1 MKTERKLDSA
11 WQLFFKSEG
20 VLDHVNAAGH
30 FDVDTSTLK
39 KITGEEPRILA
50 KWDTS
55 SQVPKVFAKSGL
67 GIFPISRKAYR
78 IAPFSLFHKLEFSK
92 LGKIES
98 LSVPTWAR
106 SLQPDF
112 AKRSENLVLSACFAS
127 GLFQSTLCEDQ
138 VHELFPAISGRLSTK
153 SMNFSISH
161 TNPYKKQIPLSTG
174 SLQFEI
180 DGSYESST
188 NFGLIEAKNKFLP
201 DFNIRQLYV
210 PWRYLTVTLRKRIR
224 PFFLMASNEIV
235 YLFEYQFSNP
245 NWLNSIEL
253 VSANRYSFAET
264 DITLEEIMK
273 TSNIGSRK
281 VKKSSSSSNRIF
293 PQANNFN
300 LVIDICERLS
310 VDASDGLAIAEA
322 MEYDPRQGSYYGDAA
337 CFLGLAQ
344 KDSSGIYKLTKLGR
358 TIFAKPY
365 KERVLSLIERIVSEE
380 PFGDCLEWTLRN
392 HKLPDTKF
400 IAAKISESKWNL
412 SGTTP
417 ARRASTVKGWI
428 RWILD
433 QRTDR

>member
-1 MKTERKLDSA
+1 MKTESKIDSA
-11 WQLFFKSEG
+11 WQKFFDSEG
-20 VLDHVNAAGH
+20 VLAHVKDAGH
-30 FDVDTSTLK
+30 FDVATSTLK
-39 KITGEEPRILA
+39 KITGQEPRLLA

-55 SQVPKVFAKSGL
+55 SQVPEVFAKSDL
-67 GIFPISRKAYR
+67 AIFPISKKAYR

-98 LSVPTWAR
+98 LSIPTWAR
-106 SLQPDF
+106 SLQPNF

-153 SMNFSISH
+153 SMDFSISH
-161 TNPYKKQIPLSTG
+161 MKSKEPISLSTG

-188 NFGLIEAKNKFLP
+188 NLGLIEAKNKYLP
-201 DFNIRQLYV
+201 DFNIRQLYI
-210 PWRYLTVTLRKRIR
+210 PWRYLTDTLGKRIR

-273 TSNIGSRK
+273 ASTIGSRK
-281 VKKSSSSSNRIF
+281 VKKSISTSTRIF

-310 VDASDGLAIAEA
+310 VDASDGQAIAEA
-322 MEYDPRQGSYYGDAA
+322 MEYDPRQGNYYGDAA

-344 KDSSGIYKLTKLGR
+344 KNSSGIYKLTKLGR

-365 KERVLSLIERIVSEE
+365 KKRVLSLIERIVSEE
-380 PFGDCLEWTLRN
+380 PFGDCLEWALRN

-400 IAAKISESKWNL
+400 IAEKIAKSKWNL

-428 RWILD
+428 RWVLN